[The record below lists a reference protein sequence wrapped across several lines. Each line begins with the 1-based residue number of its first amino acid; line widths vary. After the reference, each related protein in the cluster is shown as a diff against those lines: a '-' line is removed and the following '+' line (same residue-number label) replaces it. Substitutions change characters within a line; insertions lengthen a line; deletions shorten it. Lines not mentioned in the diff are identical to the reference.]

1 MKKKYICPQMIVAQ
15 LDVCKMIAQSGFTP
29 DESLEGFD
37 GYGGNTSDQDA
48 DARITVPNAW
58 EEGR

>member
-15 LDVCKMIAQSGFTP
+15 LDVCKMIAASGLTP
-29 DESLEGFD
+29 DESLEGID
-37 GYGGNTSDQDA
+37 GYGGNTSGIDA

-58 EEGR
+58 EEGW